1 MSKRNKQVTLEKWS
15 LQILLVCKR
24 LLFTVS
30 WHHCMYTK
38 LLGSTGE
45 SIISQSQRRL
55 ANIEVYIKRTY
66 HIHDKCSHFIPPG
79 NTRWALVFPS
89 SQRLSSWKG
98 ILKIFCKFTEHPC
111 QSAISIKLLCKFIEI
126 TLRHRW
132 SVNLLHI
139 FTTPF
144 RKNTFGGPADLCIK
158 LCHFSGGS
166 DQNTSHLFYFV
177 LNPL

>member
-1 MSKRNKQVTLEKWS
+1 MVLTNTLSVQKTALHRQLTSLHVYKTPRINWRINNQPESAKTCKYWS
-15 LQILLVCKR
+15 LYKKNL
-24 LLFTVS
+24 S
-30 WHHCMYTK
+30 Y
-38 LLGSTGE
+38 
-45 SIISQSQRRL
+45 
-55 ANIEVYIKRTY
+55 
-66 HIHDKCSHFIPPG
+66 DKCSHFIPPG
-79 NTRWALVFPS
+79 NTTWPLVFPS
-89 SQRLSSWKG
+89 SQGLSLWKG

-111 QSAISIKLLCKFIEI
+111 QSAISIKLICKFIEI
-126 TLRHRW
+126 TLRHGW

-158 LCHFSGGS
+158 QCHFSGGS